1 MVAHPDHSRG
11 SRVRGGVPLWFKA
24 SPGRSIGEASLA
36 MSTPTLLVI
45 HPPGPSRDHLL
56 DAAARTGFTL
66 QVCDSGLEGLAAF
79 RQRSP
84 DTMVASLDL
93 LDMDGLGLV
102 TSVREEAP
110 DLSLVLVTARASVES
125 AVAAIRLGVHD
136 YLREPIDAGRL
147 RALLSERY
155 DDALRR
161 RVRLFPAERSAGVSF
176 HGMIGRSVP
185 MQRLFRMLRT
195 MAPHVRTALVSGET
209 GTGKELVARALHQL
223 GPRADRRFVVINCS
237 AVVESL
243 FESELFGHVRGAFT
257 GATDAKPGLFEL
269 ADGGTLFLDEVGE
282 LPPGVQAKLLR
293 TIEFGEV
300 HRVGSLEPRKVDV
313 QVIAATNR
321 ELQVECD
328 NGRFRRDLFYRLNV
342 VDMHVPPLR
351 ERRDDIVYLANAFM
365 RSTAARLAK
374 PLSGLTS
381 GAERLLREADWPGNV
396 RELRNVIERACLMSE
411 GRLVG
416 ELDIRGSLPA
426 PRPSVHL
433 GALRVARPATA
444 LPVQL
449 AARDEDLEPLSD
461 VEREHIMRAL
471 QHAGGNKKKAA
482 SLLGVSR
489 RALYR
494 KLERLDLGETIA
506 RRGQGAA

>member
-1 MVAHPDHSRG
+1 
-11 SRVRGGVPLWFKA
+11 
-24 SPGRSIGEASLA
+24 
-36 MSTPTLLVI
+36 MSTPALLVI
-45 HPPGPSRDHLL
+45 HPSSPARDLL
-56 DAAARTGFTL
+56 RDTAAGVGFAVCACDTG
-66 QVCDSGLEGLAAF
+66 VEGLAAF
-79 RQRSP
+79 RQRPP
-84 DTMVASLDL
+84 DMLIASLDL
-93 LDMDGLGLV
+93 ADLDGLSLV

-110 DLSLVLVTARASVES
+110 DLSMVLVTARASVES

-136 YLREPIDAGRL
+136 YLREPVDVEKL
-147 RALLSERY
+147 RTLLADRY

-161 RVRLFPAERSAGVSF
+161 RVRLFPAERSHGVSF

-185 MQRLFRMLRT
+185 MQKLFRMLRT
-195 MAPHVRTALVSGET
+195 VAPHVRTALVSGET

-237 AVVESL
+237 AVVETL

-257 GATDAKPGLFEL
+257 GATDSKPGLFEL

-321 ELQVECD
+321 DLEVECD
-328 NGRFRRDLFYRLNV
+328 AGRFRPDLFYRLNV

-365 RSTAARLAK
+365 RATAARLAK
-374 PLSGLTS
+374 PLTGLTS

-396 RELRNVIERACLMSE
+396 RELRNVIERACLMAE

-416 ELDIRGSLPA
+416 ELDVRSSLPA
-426 PRPSVHL
+426 PRSSAAGFASR
-433 GALRVARPATA
+433 GAL
-444 LPVQL
+444 LL
-449 AARDEDLEPLSD
+449 AGPPRRAMAGDEDLEPLSD
-461 VEREHIMRAL
+461 IEREHIMRAL
-471 QHAGGNKKKAA
+471 QRADGNKKKAA
-482 SLLGVSR
+482 ALLGVSR

-494 KLERLDLGETIA
+494 KLERLDLGVTIA
-506 RRGQGAA
+506 RRGKGAA

>member
-1 MVAHPDHSRG
+1 
-11 SRVRGGVPLWFKA
+11 
-24 SPGRSIGEASLA
+24 
-36 MSTPTLLVI
+36 MSTPALLVI
-45 HPPGPSRDHLL
+45 HPPSPARDLL
-56 DAAARTGFTL
+56 RDTAAGVGFA
-66 QVCDSGLEGLAAF
+66 VCACDGGVEGLAAF
-79 RQRSP
+79 RQRPP
-84 DTMVASLDL
+84 DILIASLDL
-93 LDMDGLGLV
+93 ADLDGLSVV

-110 DLSLVLVTARASVES
+110 DLSMVLVTARASVES
-125 AVAAIRLGVHD
+125 AVAAMRLGVHE
-136 YLREPIDAGRL
+136 YLREPVDVEKL
-147 RALLSERY
+147 RTLLADRF

-161 RVRLFPAERSAGVSF
+161 RVRLFPAERSHGVSF

-185 MQRLFRMLRT
+185 MQKLFRMLRT
-195 MAPHVRTALVSGET
+195 VAPHVRTALVSGET

-237 AVVESL
+237 AVVETL

-257 GATDAKPGLFEL
+257 GATESKPGLFEL

-321 ELQVECD
+321 DLEVECD
-328 NGRFRRDLFYRLNV
+328 AGRFRPDLFYRLNV

-365 RSTAARLAK
+365 RATATRLAK
-374 PLSGLTS
+374 PLTGLTS

-396 RELRNVIERACLMSE
+396 RELRNVIERACLMAE

-416 ELDIRGSLPA
+416 ELDVRSSLPA
-426 PRPSVHL
+426 PRSSAPGFASH
-433 GALRVARPATA
+433 GALPSAGQRRRAMAV
-444 LPVQL
+444 
-449 AARDEDLEPLSD
+449 DEDLEPLSD
-461 VEREHIMRAL
+461 IEREHIMRAL
-471 QHAGGNKKKAA
+471 QRADGNKKKAA
-482 SLLGVSR
+482 ALLGVSR

-494 KLERLDLGETIA
+494 KLERLDLGITIA
-506 RRGQGAA
+506 RRGKGAA

>member
-1 MVAHPDHSRG
+1 
-11 SRVRGGVPLWFKA
+11 
-24 SPGRSIGEASLA
+24 
-36 MSTPTLLVI
+36 MSTPSLLVI
-45 HPPGPSRDHLL
+45 HPPGSARELL
-56 DAAARTGFTL
+56 LEAAARLGFSIHVSDTGA
-66 QVCDSGLEGLAAF
+66 EGLAAF
-79 RQRSP
+79 RQRPP
-84 DTMVASLDL
+84 DTLVASLDL
-93 LDMDGLGLV
+93 TDMDGLTLL
-102 TSVREEAP
+102 TTVRNEAP
-110 DLSLVLVTARASVES
+110 DMSLVLVTARASVES
-125 AVAAIRLGVHD
+125 AIAAIRLGVHD
-136 YLREPIDAGRL
+136 YLREPIDADKW
-147 RALLSERY
+147 RALLTDRY

-161 RVRLFPAERSAGVSF
+161 QVRLFPAERSAGVAF

-185 MQRLFRMLRT
+185 MQKLFRMLRT

-257 GATDAKPGLFEL
+257 GATEAKPGLFEL

-321 ELQVECD
+321 DLAVECEE
-328 NGRFRRDLFYRLNV
+328 GRFRRDLYYRLNV

-365 RSTAARLAK
+365 RATAVRLAK

-381 GAERLLREADWPGNV
+381 GADRLLREAEWIGNV
-396 RELRNVIERACLMSE
+396 RELRNVIERACLMAE

-416 ELDIRGSLPA
+416 ELDVRASLPA
-426 PRPSVHL
+426 PRPTPYAPH
-433 GALRVARPATA
+433 RPPSRGT
-444 LPVQL
+444 PVVRSI
-449 AARDEDLEPLSD
+449 APEDDLEPLSD

-471 QHAGGNKKKAA
+471 QHANGNKKKAA
-482 SLLGVSR
+482 ALLGVSR

-494 KLERLDLGETIA
+494 KLERLDLGVTII
-506 RRGQGAA
+506 RRGKGAA

>member
-1 MVAHPDHSRG
+1 
-11 SRVRGGVPLWFKA
+11 
-24 SPGRSIGEASLA
+24 
-36 MSTPTLLVI
+36 MSTPALLVI
-45 HPPGPSRDHLL
+45 HPPNPTRQLLL
-56 DAAARTGFTL
+56 DAAARVGFVVH
-66 QVCDSGLEGLAAF
+66 VCDTGAEGLAAF
-79 RQRSP
+79 RQRPP
-84 DTMVASLDL
+84 DIIVASLDVD
-93 LDMDGLGLV
+93 DMEGLALV

-110 DLSLVLVTARASVES
+110 DLSLVLVTGRASVES

-136 YLREPIDAGRL
+136 YLREPVDVEKL
-147 RALLSERY
+147 TALLTDRY

-161 RVRLFPAERSAGVSF
+161 RVRLFPAERSPGVTF

-185 MQRLFRMLRT
+185 MQKLFRTLRT
-195 MAPHVRTALVSGET
+195 VAPHVRTALVTGET

-237 AVVESL
+237 AVVETL

-257 GATDAKPGLFEL
+257 GASDAKPGLFEL

-282 LPPGVQAKLLR
+282 LSAGVQAKLLR

-321 ELQVECD
+321 DLELECD
-328 NGRFRRDLFYRLNV
+328 EARFRRDLYYRLNV
-342 VDMHVPPLR
+342 VDVRVPPLR
-351 ERRDDIVYLANAFM
+351 DRRDDIVYLANAFM

-374 PLSGLTS
+374 PLTGLTS
-381 GAERLLREADWPGNV
+381 GAERLLREAAWTGNV
-396 RELRNVIERACLMSE
+396 RELRNVIERSCLMAE

-416 ELDIRGSLPA
+416 EIDVKASLPA
-426 PRPSVHL
+426 PRPVS
-433 GALRVARPATA
+433 AAPRVVPTVNGLAPRTATN
-444 LPVQL
+444 
-449 AARDEDLEPLSD
+449 DDLEPLSD
-461 VEREHIMRAL
+461 IEREHIMRAL
-471 QHAGGNKKKAA
+471 QHANGNKKKAA
-482 SLLGVSR
+482 SVLGVSR

-494 KLERLDLGETIA
+494 KLERLDLGVTIT